1 MTLPVR
7 RGSAGPGGA
16 RRGPAR
22 ASSARRSADRV
33 GALLVLLATLG
44 ALAGLC
50 VSQAFDLGASG
61 VELVGARYVD
71 AATVTAALGLDG
83 TTRPNLVTLHTGDLE
98 AALRKLPAVDPAR
111 ADAVAVRVALPDRLV
126 ITLHER
132 EPILL
137 WETASGRFL
146 VDETGVLFAPEGS
159 APRVPPL
166 PVVRDDRSAAGDLH
180 VGGRL
185 DGPDIEAVR
194 RLAALTP
201 SFLGSAATG
210 LAVHVSD
217 DEGFS
222 VDATPQGWHAVF
234 GFYTPSVRPPTLV
247 DGQAQ
252 CLASLIA
259 AGEARL
265 ATIYLTPGGDRCG
278 TFTSQPAGT
287 AAPSAKPTR
296 AP

>member
-1 MTLPVR
+1 VTLPVR
-7 RGSAGPGGA
+7 RASAGSGGM

-33 GALLVLLATLG
+33 GALLVLLATVG

-50 VSQAFDLGASG
+50 ISQAFELGASG

-83 TTRPNLVTLHTGDLE
+83 STRPNLVTLRTGDLE

-132 EPILL
+132 EPMVV
-137 WETASGRFL
+137 WETAQGRFL
-146 VDETGVLFAPEGS
+146 VDEAGVLFAPEGS
-159 APRVPPL
+159 APHVPPL
-166 PVVRDDRSAAGDLH
+166 PIVHDERSTAVDLQ
-180 VGGRL
+180 VGGQL
-185 DGPDIEAVR
+185 DTSDLEAVR
-194 RLAALTP
+194 RLAALSP

-210 LAVHVSD
+210 LAVGITD
-217 DEGFS
+217 DEGFT
-222 VDATPQGWHAVF
+222 VDAAPQGWHAVF
-234 GFYTPSVRPPTLV
+234 GFYTPTVRPPTLI

-265 ATIYLTPGGDRCG
+265 ATIYLAPGGDRCG
-278 TFTSQPAGT
+278 TFTSRPAGT
-287 AAPSAKPTR
+287 PAPSAKPTP